1 MNKTFLTTE
10 AFFFL
15 WMFCSV
21 QCMAQNHGNLL
32 LRFHVMANNK
42 ALVLAD
48 SSYTNAFNE
57 SYNISRLKFY
67 ISNINTAGNQLKEY
81 NKEIYL
87 LENGI
92 TDSVWANVL
101 PGAYHKLYFTVGV
114 DSALNNS
121 GAQEGVLDPLN
132 GMFWTWNSGYIF
144 FKMEGYSNASTADL
158 QRIEHHIG
166 GYRSPFNAARLIEL
180 NLPASLIVTE
190 GSSSTIDIKLNLDN
204 YWNGLHSIKIA
215 EQALIMSPGNQA
227 SKIADNFQNM
237 FSITSVH

>member
-1 MNKTFLTTE
+1 
-10 AFFFL
+10 
-15 WMFCSV
+15 
-21 QCMAQNHGNLL
+21 MAQNQGKLL
-32 LRFHVMANNK
+32 LRFHVWANNNE
-42 ALVLAD
+42 LVLAD

-57 SYNISRLKFY
+57 SYQINRLKFY
-67 ISNINTAGNQLKEY
+67 ISNINVAGKKMIPY
-81 NKEIYL
+81 NKEIFL
-87 LENGI
+87 LEKGI
-92 TDSVWANVL
+92 ADSVWADVL
-101 PGAYHKLYFTVGV
+101 PGVYDKLFFTLGV
-114 DSALNNS
+114 DSAFNNT
-121 GAQEGVLDPLN
+121 GAQEGALDPLN

-180 NLPASLIVTE
+180 KLPVSLTVTE
-190 GSSSTIDIKLNLDN
+190 GSSNTIDINLNIDN

-237 FSITSVH
+237 FSISSVH